1 MLNMSAMRS
10 MLKRSPKNNFL
21 ETRMSLKTVHGV
33 MPALRPRLPSRDAS
47 VPLKSARQGSCK
59 TPVGEYLLL
68 KEVPQAGLAVVLGRL
83 VREDNWRLSPP
94 AVMMLNGRP
103 EPNSMRGAK
112 VQLLKSLPAKPLLAS
127 LPVS

>member
-10 MLKRSPKNNFL
+10 ILKRSPKNTFL
-21 ETRMSLKTVHGV
+21 ATRISLKTVHGV
-33 MPALRPRLPSRDAS
+33 MPALRPRVPSSETS
-47 VPLKSARQGSCK
+47 VPLKLKMQGSCK

-103 EPNSMRGAK
+103 EPKLTRGDK
-112 VQLLKSLPAKPLLAS
+112 DHL
-127 LPVS
+127 